1 MGRPGAS
8 AFMKARFRSRRS
20 PATTARR
27 SGNPPHGAG
36 VSTPITALGRASG
49 GGAGLAGT
57 GSVGVVMGSALRD
70 GEEQPGDRCGLVQ
83 LHAARPLAAKLG
95 GRRPAGGGDRGT
107 GTLHAHWWHL
117 WLPGIP
123 LPARA
128 PSMGRRRPGGL
139 GPARTLHGT
148 WRTAEGPRQLRW
160 RAQHGAEAAPELGGG
175 VGGGAGAAPGDEAVG
190 PYQQRSPGADA
201 VGGRRVGG
209 PWRPWMRTN
218 HPRKGD
224 APPPAHSGASGG
236 RWRPV
241 ALGPRVG

>member
-1 MGRPGAS
+1 MVLVFLPPSRPLV
-8 AFMKARFRSRRS
+8 
-20 PATTARR
+20 ARR
-27 SGNPPHGAG
+27 
-36 VSTPITALGRASG
+36 
-49 GGAGLAGT
+49 
-57 GSVGVVMGSALRD
+57 VGVLALRAR
-70 GEEQPGDRCGLVQ
+70 DRSVWSWGQRSGMVRSSRAI
-83 LHAARPLAAKLG
+83 AAGWSSCTRRGRWPPSSAAG
-95 GRRPAGGGDRGT
+95 GRRPAAGGDRGT

-190 PYQQRSPGADA
+190 PDQQRSP

-236 RWRPV
+236 RWRPA
-241 ALGPRVG
+241 ALGPRAG